1 MCGDCVSDEIK
12 ALRAELDALTE
23 SMSPKHLMM
32 AQALVAGKN
41 QTEAYKEAGY
51 KGKSPSTDAAKHL
64 QENPT
69 ISHYVELA
77 KKLANLE
84 FLPKKIATF
93 EQKRQMLW
101 DIATRASIIRVTL
114 KEGTAIGGRVSTEDE
129 PLEVFDATAA
139 KTAVSAIAELNKMD
153 GDLAAIKTE
162 GKTTVTYE
170 NLPESELDARL
181 AELRRKAGIASA

>member
-1 MCGDCVSDEIK
+1 MSDEIK

-23 SMSPKHLMM
+23 SMKPKNLIM
-32 AQALVAGKN
+32 AQAIVSGKN
-41 QTEAYKEAGY
+41 QSEAYKEAGF
-51 KGKSPSTDAAKHL
+51 KGKNPDSDACNHL
-64 QENPT
+64 RENPS
-69 ISHYVELA
+69 ISKYVSAA

-84 FLPKKIATF
+84 ILPEKIATF
-93 EQKRQMLW
+93 EQKRQLLW
-101 DIATRASIIRVTL
+101 DIATKASLLKTTL
-114 KEGTAIGGRVSTEDE
+114 RGHEEDE
-129 PLEVFDATAA
+129 SGNALEVFDASAA

-181 AELRRKAGIASA
+181 DELRRKARIAGAGG

>member
-1 MCGDCVSDEIK
+1 MSDEIA
-12 ALRAELDALTE
+12 ALRAELDALTTK
-23 SMSPKHLMM
+23 MKPAHLVM
-32 AQALVAGKN
+32 AQALVAGKT
-41 QTEAYKEAGY
+41 QTEAYIETGL
-51 KGKSPSTDAAKHL
+51 KGKNPVRCASEIIS
-64 QENPT
+64 ENPN
-69 ISHYVELA
+69 ISEYVRLA

-84 FLPKKIATF
+84 LLPEKIATF

-101 DIATRASIIRVTL
+101 DIATKASMLKTTL
-114 KEGTAIGGRVSTEDE
+114 RGHEEDE
-129 PLEVFDATAA
+129 SGNALEVFDATAA

-181 AELRRKAGIASA
+181 AELRRKAGIAGAGG

>member
-1 MCGDCVSDEIK
+1 MSDEIK

-84 FLPKKIATF
+84 LLPKKIATF

-101 DIATRASIIRVTL
+101 EIAEKASVL
-114 KEGTAIGGRVSTEDE
+114 KLTVKGSEGENGEGG
-129 PLEVFDATAA
+129 LEMFDATAA

-162 GKTTVTYE
+162 NKHSIVQELTDE
-170 NLPESELDARL
+170 ELDAKIAEKQRKL
-181 AELRRKAGIASA
+181 ADLN